1 MVRPKGLEPSTPKL
15 KVSYSTIWV
24 TSAYG
29 GFSHFR
35 VFPCLVIIH
44 TTNNPTLYA
53 NFALLLGNILGA
65 FFNVVAPIHDVELV
79 KGIEPSLSDWKSEVL
94 PLLNYTCIREVVL
107 VSFPSHGARY
117 RIRTDTVSL
126 PSDFKSLAYTC
137 SANRANGD
145 ATGIRTRVASVKGM
159 WTNHYSIAP
168 KERDI
173 YLRILGHISDPAP
186 RW

>member
-1 MVRPKGLEPSTPKL
+1 MVRPPGLEPGTPWL
-15 KVSYSTIWV
+15 KVTCSTYWA

-65 FFNVVAPIHDVELV
+65 FFNVVAPIHDVEQV

-94 PLLNYTCIREVVL
+94 PLNYTCVREVVL
-107 VSFPSHGARY
+107 MSFPSHGAHGRT
-117 RIRTDTVSL
+117 RTDTVSL
-126 PSDFKSLAYTC
+126 PRDFKSLAPTSYAT
-137 SANRANGD
+137 RANGD

-159 WTNHYSIAP
+159 WTNHYSIAS

>member
-1 MVRPKGLEPSTPKL
+1 MGLCGLVRPKGLEPSTPKL

-53 NFALLLGNILGA
+53 NCALLLGNILGA

-94 PLLNYTCIREVVL
+94 PLNYTCIREVVL
-107 VSFPSHGARY
+107 TSFPSRMVLDIGLEPIRY
-117 RIRTDTVSL
+117 LYRGIFLLLYVAIANLTIVVVWTQSL
-126 PSDFKSLAYTC
+126 PYAFA
-137 SANRANGD
+137 
-145 ATGIRTRVASVKGM
+145 
-159 WTNHYSIAP
+159 
-168 KERDI
+168 
-173 YLRILGHISDPAP
+173 LR
-186 RW
+186 

>member
-1 MVRPKGLEPSTPKL
+1 MRPPGLEPGTPWL
-15 KVSYSTIWV
+15 KVTCSTYWA

-65 FFNVVAPIHDVELV
+65 FFNVVAPIHDVERV
-79 KGIEPSLSDWKSEVL
+79 MGIEPTYAAWKAAVL
-94 PLLNYTCIREVVL
+94 PLNYTRIREVVL
-107 VSFPSHGARY
+107 MSFPSHSARY

-126 PSDFKSLAYTC
+126 PRDFLTTLCRHSQSYDCCSLDSIFTIC
-137 SANRANGD
+137 F
-145 ATGIRTRVASVKGM
+145 RT
-159 WTNHYSIAP
+159 
-168 KERDI
+168 
-173 YLRILGHISDPAP
+173 
-186 RW
+186 

>member
-1 MVRPKGLEPSTPKL
+1 MVRPPGLEPGTPWL
-15 KVSYSTIWV
+15 KVTCSTYWA

-94 PLLNYTCIREVVL
+94 PLLNYTCIRDVVL
-107 VSFPSHGARY
+107 MSFPSHGAHGRT
-117 RIRTDTVSL
+117 RTDTVSL
-126 PSDFKSLAYTC
+126 PRDFLTTLCCHSQSYDCCSLDSIFTIC
-137 SANRANGD
+137 F
-145 ATGIRTRVASVKGM
+145 RT
-159 WTNHYSIAP
+159 
-168 KERDI
+168 
-173 YLRILGHISDPAP
+173 
-186 RW
+186 